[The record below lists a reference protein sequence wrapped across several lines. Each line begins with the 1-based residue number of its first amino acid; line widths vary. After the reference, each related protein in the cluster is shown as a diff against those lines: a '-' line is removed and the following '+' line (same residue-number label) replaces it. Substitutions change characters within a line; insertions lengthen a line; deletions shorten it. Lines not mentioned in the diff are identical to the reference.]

1 MTMCNRSLPPDQDPL
16 NVRLDFMRFSNLL
29 TLCGLTVLSFS
40 VLSGCAGYQLG
51 NQALYRPDVQ
61 TVHVPIF
68 QSSSFRKD
76 FGERL
81 TEAVIKQ
88 IELTTPY
95 KVVCESDADSI
106 LSGQIISESKTVLA
120 EDINDVPRNIGT
132 DLVARIRWESR
143 AGDLLREN
151 LVGLPPILQISQAAN
166 VIPEAGQSVA
176 TAHQRAL
183 SQLAEQIV
191 DQMQYPW

>member
-1 MTMCNRSLPPDQDPL
+1 
-16 NVRLDFMRFSNLL
+16 MRFSSLPS
-29 TLCGLTVLSFS
+29 LCGLVLPC
-40 VLSGCAGYQLG
+40 LLLAGCAGYQLG
-51 NQALYRPDVQ
+51 NQALYRPDVR

-106 LSGQIISESKTVLA
+106 LSGQIVSESKTVLA

-176 TAHQRAL
+176 TAHQRAI